1 MATAY
6 TLAANATLRDI
17 GNAGIW
23 GAATA
28 RTGSDTINTN
38 GFVFTQDQDSRYG
51 LGGNTSATWANLTIN
66 ATKGGQLNF
75 DGRYVRMI
83 PFTGGSGTITAGGT
97 IAAGSSA
104 TGKVIGIYT
113 SLTTAPVLTGATGW
127 IKVTAWNGT
136 AYPTSGTFTEAG
148 FTYTISGTSIV
159 GFIEVIG
166 MEAGT
171 INANRLGTVNITGEW
186 YELGTTSGTSN
197 QTLQIP
203 NNGLSCWHPGVFIEK
218 TAASGDFEFYP
229 NAGPATTTGT
239 EAVRGKC
246 VWIDNT
252 GLVRIGNSGAATNGY
267 TPSSGLRV
275 VIGNVFFQ
283 NCVTTLTANTIP
295 NATIATRYD
304 FTCSGGGVINIDKC
318 SMSWY
323 MSAAQAYA
331 VTITNSGFTDGIL
344 LSEIATPMTHSRIG
358 VGNKATTALAVS
370 PLTMTYCFAGG
381 TFTDCTFNHA
391 THAAAAAT
399 LTLTDSAGFTFTRCT
414 MRANVIRGNASCYA
428 GTLTRLNNSNFVDCT
443 VIQGAFNIITC
454 NGVNTS
460 GLKYVDCVSGNTVTT
475 YAMYVWNISSNT
487 INCMFDG
494 LTFPGPANTHP
505 YTALMNVGAAGCSN
519 IKLRNIGSYASPLT
533 CGTVNIMGN
542 MINFV
547 ASSAASDIK
556 VQRVYLM
563 LTRVN
568 GLYYISATSPDN
580 SATRITF
587 ENCGTDYAD
596 GSDLNNMLDMT
607 RKGIIGTPAVTAA
620 TSIYGTHFYD
630 CFTST
635 TAGRLAIIMN
645 ETTALTTSQVT
656 LTNGANF
663 TSAGGLYM
671 PTNGMT
677 ATFETPEYL
686 IGHTGFSGTAGTM
699 AGGTV
704 GNYRFEYSIDKND
717 GAGWSAMTASAYTAA
732 QLATAMNAITGI
744 DASMGWKLRLK
755 ISTTTANTTAITSF
769 YMLTSSTTTT
779 QAYLYPLDTVPV
791 SITALDVITGSPVEN
806 ARVRIIETAGSNI
819 VLEGVTNS
827 SGVLVGTTQYAGSTY
842 SGKVRRAT
850 AAAGTLYRTSTLSGT
865 IDTSNGLTL
874 TVLLIPDE

>member
-6 TLAANATLRDI
+6 TLAGHATLRDI

-23 GAATA
+23 GVATA
-28 RTGSDTINTN
+28 RTGSDTIDTN
-38 GFVFTQDQDSRYG
+38 GFNFTQDQDSRYG
-51 LGGNTSATWANLTIN
+51 LGGNTSATWATLTIN
-66 ATKGGQLNF
+66 ATKGGQINF
-75 DGRYVRMI
+75 DGTKVWMI
-83 PFTGGSGTITAGGT
+83 PFTGGSGTLTLGTQITIGGVT
-97 IAAGSSA
+97 CN
-104 TGKVIGIYT
+104 TIGIYT
-113 SLTTAPVLTGATGW
+113 SLTVAPATTGASGW
-127 IKVTAWNGT
+127 LKVTNA
-136 AYPTSGTFTEAG
+136 SGTPGTISSGTYAG
-148 FTYTISGTSIV
+148 FTLTANGAAIR

-186 YELGTTSGTSN
+186 FELGTTSGTSN

-229 NAGPATTTGT
+229 NAGVATTTGT

-267 TPSSGLRV
+267 TPGSGLRV

-283 NCVTTLTANTIP
+283 NCVTTLTANVIP
-295 NATIATRYD
+295 HATPATRMD
-304 FTCSGGGVINIDKC
+304 FTCAGGGVVNCDKA

-323 MSAAQAYA
+323 MSAAQAYS
-331 VTITNSGFTDGIL
+331 VTLTNSGFTDAIL
-344 LSEIATPMTHSRIG
+344 LSEIATPMTHSKIG
-358 VGNKATTALAVS
+358 VGNKPTTALAVA
-370 PLTMTYCFAGG
+370 PLTVTYCFAGG
-381 TFTDCTFNHA
+381 SFTDCTFNHA
-391 THAAAAAT
+391 THNAAAAT
-399 LTLTDSAGFTFTRCT
+399 LVLTDSAGFTFTRCII
-414 MRANVIRGNASCYA
+414 RANVIRGNAGCYA
-428 GTLTRLNNSNFVDCT
+428 GTLTRLQNSDFVDCT
-443 VIQGAFNIITC
+443 VIQGALNLITC
-454 NGVNTS
+454 NDVNTS

-475 YAMYVWNISSNT
+475 YAMYVWVISSNT
-487 INCMFDG
+487 INCKFDG

-505 YTALMNVGAAGCSN
+505 YTALMNIGAAGCAN

-533 CGTVNIMGN
+533 CGTANIMGN
-542 MINFV
+542 MINLV

-563 LTRVN
+563 LTRVG

-596 GSDLNNMLDMT
+596 ASDLNNMLNLT
-607 RKGIIGTPAVTAA
+607 RKGVIGTPAVTAA

-630 CFTST
+630 CHTST

-645 ETTALTTSQVT
+645 EPTALTASQVT

-671 PTNGMT
+671 PTIGMT

-686 IGHTGFSGTAGTM
+686 IGHTGFSATAGTM
-699 AGGTV
+699 AGGGAV
-704 GNYRFEYSIDKND
+704 GNFRFEYAIDKND
-717 GAGWSAMTASAYTAA
+717 GNGWSTLTSSAYTAA

-744 DASMGWKLRLK
+744 SAVNGFKVRLK
-755 ISTTTANTTAITSF
+755 ISTTTANTAAITSF
-769 YMLTSSTTTT
+769 YMLTTSTTTT
-779 QAYLYPLDTVPV
+779 QAYQYPLDTATVEVTDLVAGSQVKVTKVSDNTVLFNGTESGGTISFSTDQIVPLKVTARKGTGTPTYFEWVTQLTPVTGSTV
-791 SITALDVITGSPVEN
+791 SATALQ
-806 ARVRIIETAGSNI
+806 ARDD
-819 VLEGVTNS
+819 
-827 SGVLVGTTQYAGSTY
+827 Q
-842 SGKVRRAT
+842 
-850 AAAGTLYRTSTLSGT
+850 
-865 IDTSNGLTL
+865 
-874 TVLLIPDE
+874 